1 MSHLVEEYAKNL
13 GVKIGRPVVV
23 PHFFPIDFDNYII
36 INGDTSVASKSYRN
50 YPLVFSLLVK
60 FLQEK
65 NIKVLQ
71 VGGGKPILGVN
82 KHITSNFKNIS
93 YLISKSMLYLGSDD
107 YLAQYASSIGVKTV
121 SLFGNS
127 YANVTKP
134 YWSKKQQCV
143 CLEPDWDVKP
153 CYSDRDPK
161 DSINKI
167 KPEKVANSVIKL
179 LGGKAPS
186 NITTLHVGVHYNQ
199 KIIEV
204 VPTEIIEG
212 LPKEIYLRADYG
224 FEEEAFMYYCLNHRV
239 TIISEGLIQPDILKM
254 FKENVKTLM
263 FALDSDTEDIP
274 KEYFDI
280 LSSWNIRL
288 VLLANKDS
296 DLGPLRNKYFD
307 VEVHPRY
314 EEAERIEVPDSCKFS
329 TNKYILEADK
339 KYLSY
344 AHYKKGLDNDNNVLD
359 TPEYWDELD
368 HFYIY
373 EQKENSEKGS

>member
-1 MSHLVEEYAKNL
+1 M
-13 GVKIGRPVVV
+13 
-23 PHFFPIDFDNYII
+23 
-36 INGDTSVASKSYRN
+36 
-50 YPLVFSLLVK
+50 
-60 FLQEK
+60 
-65 NIKVLQ
+65 
-71 VGGGKPILGVN
+71 
-82 KHITSNFKNIS
+82 
-93 YLISKSMLYLGSDD
+93 
-107 YLAQYASSIGVKTV
+107 AQYASSIGVKTV

-179 LGGKAPS
+179 LGGKVPS